1 MMSTVLNS
9 TRQLTI
15 FTKSITMNTISIT
28 NQKGG
33 VGKTTTAV
41 NLSAGLA
48 RRGFRVLLVDSDPQC
63 NASTHL
69 GVKGETDT
77 LTLDDLYYQADLSL
91 QKIIQPARGFDLLP
105 AGEALAY
112 AEQKLA
118 GVPGREMILSEKL
131 ATVSTRYDFCIIDCP
146 PNLGFLTI
154 NAYTAS
160 NGLIITVKPEY
171 FALEGLKQIHSILG
185 FIQKRL
191 NPDLEI
197 LGYVITDFDARKNQH
212 KEIRQAMGRT
222 FNEKLFDTTIRTN
235 ARLSDCSS
243 AGRSIFE
250 FAPKTYGAIDYMNLA
265 KELEERDGQA

>member
-1 MMSTVLNS
+1 MSTVLNS

-41 NLSAGLA
+41 NLAAGLA

-69 GVKGETDT
+69 GVNQEADRP
-77 LTLDDLYYQADLSL
+77 TLDDLYYQPEL
-91 QKIIQPARGFDLLP
+91 QPSEVIQPARGFDLLP

-160 NGLIITVKPEY
+160 EGLIITVKPEY

-191 NPDLEI
+191 NPDLDI

-212 KEIRQAMGRT
+212 KEIRQAMSRT
-222 FNEKLFDTTIRTN
+222 FKGKVFKTTIRTN

-265 KELEERDGQA
+265 KELEVRHG

>member
-1 MMSTVLNS
+1 MRSSYFNTH
-9 TRQLTI
+9 RQIKL
-15 FTKSITMNTISIT
+15 FTKSIMMTTISIT

-69 GVKGETDT
+69 GIKGEADT
-77 LTLDDLYYQADLSL
+77 LTLDDLYYQPEL
-91 QKIIQPARGFDLLP
+91 QAAEIIQPARGFDLLP

-131 ATVSTRYDFCIIDCP
+131 ANVSTHYDFCIIDCP

-160 NGLIITVKPEY
+160 GGLIITVKPEY

-185 FIQKRL
+185 FIRKRL
-191 NPDLEI
+191 NPDLNI

-212 KEIRQAMGRT
+212 KAIRKAMGRT
-222 FNEKLFDTTIRTN
+222 FNGKVFDTTIRTN

-243 AGRSIFE
+243 AGSSIFE
-250 FAPKTYGAIDYMNLA
+250 FAPNTYGAIDYLNLA
-265 KELEERDGQA
+265 KELEVRHGQA